1 MKNSFPIFR
10 KYSNNK
16 SYFKIVSENHFV
28 ELKIMGNYFS
38 VYEIK
43 ASILPERVFIQDM
56 LEMQGEHWVSSDEH
70 EFQQQWDRCHS
81 ELKLLP

>member
-1 MKNSFPIFR
+1 
-10 KYSNNK
+10 
-16 SYFKIVSENHFV
+16 
-28 ELKIMGNYFS
+28 MGNYFS

>member
-1 MKNSFPIFR
+1 
-10 KYSNNK
+10 
-16 SYFKIVSENHFV
+16 
-28 ELKIMGNYFS
+28 MGNYFS

-56 LEMQGEHWVSSDEH
+56 VEMQGEHWVSSDEQ
-70 EFQQQWDRCHS
+70 EFQQQWNQCHS